1 MSREVKRKR
10 GEKGQKER
18 TAGNETEIEAS
29 ESGALI
35 RKVLPRGFQNENKS
49 RGVPGRANFL
59 GDFCGVAMIVW
70 VTRASLGPR
79 GEGRAGWGYG
89 GGGRGCLFVVV
100 SREGNKA
107 SASRDV
113 LRAAADGMRS

>member
-79 GEGRAGWGYG
+79 GEGEGWVGLW
-89 GGGRGCLFVVV
+89 GRGKGV
-100 SREGNKA
+100 SFCRRLSGRKQGKCE
-107 SASRDV
+107 SR
-113 LRAAADGMRS
+113 RFTGGC